1 MLSFRVMN
9 PAVHHIAIEVTNVS
23 RTREFL
29 MAIFGLQEIPR
40 LTEGQSSYGGAW
52 FRLENLDLHLQER
65 PQGGEKSGQHF
76 ALVVDNFD
84 EVIRKAPAFGGK
96 VEEAKMLAG
105 YSKRCFLR
113 DPDNNRIEVLQR

>member
-1 MLSFRVMN
+1 MKKIS

-52 FRLENLDLHLQER
+52 FRLGNLDLHLQER
-65 PQGGEKSGQHF
+65 PRGGEKSGQHF
-76 ALVVDNFD
+76 ALLVDNFD
-84 EVIRKAPAFGGK
+84 DVIRKAPAFGGK
-96 VEEAKMLAG
+96 VEEAKKLEG

>member
-1 MLSFRVMN
+1 MKKIS

-52 FRLENLDLHLQER
+52 FRLGNLDLHLQER
-65 PQGGEKSGQHF
+65 PRGGEKSGQHF

-84 EVIRKAPAFGGK
+84 DVIRKAPAFGGK
-96 VEEAKMLAG
+96 VEEAKKLEG